1 MFYLSGSN
9 VCERLFKGFLHYLIV
24 EKGLAENTIQS
35 YRRDISAYLIFIETK
50 LQITDINHVTRVHI
64 MQFLSCLKDEGKS
77 ARTIARHIASIRSFH
92 HFLILDK
99 IVDHDPT
106 VHIETPHPE
115 LKLPKVL
122 NTDEVDTLLN
132 TPDLTTTLGLR
143 DKAMLELMYATDMRV
158 SELVNLNINDV
169 HLSLG
174 FVRCLGKGN
183 KERIIPIGKMATEAL
198 KEYLEK
204 ARPKLINQKNKTDSL
219 FMNHHGQRLSR
230 QGFWKILKQMAVK
243 AGIEKELTPHT
254 LRHSFATHLLE
265 NGADLRSVQELLG
278 HSDISTTQIYTHVT
292 KTRLKDVYNQFHPRA

>member
-1 MFYLSGSN
+1 MYVKEYL
-9 VCERLFKGFLHYLIV
+9 KDFLHYLIV

-35 YRRDISAYLIFIETK
+35 YRRDISAYLIFIEAK

-143 DKAMLELMYATDMRV
+143 DKAMLELMYATGMRV

-243 AGIEKELTPHT
+243 AGIEKELTPHM

>member
-1 MFYLSGSN
+1 MKDYL
-9 VCERLFKGFLHYLIV
+9 KDFLHYLIV

-35 YRRDISAYLIFIETK
+35 YRRDISAYLIFIEKK

-143 DKAMLELMYATDMRV
+143 DKAMLELMYATGMRV

-230 QGFWKILKQMAVK
+230 QGFWKILKQIAVK

>member
-1 MFYLSGSN
+1 MKDYL
-9 VCERLFKGFLHYLIV
+9 KDFLHYLIV

-35 YRRDISAYLIFIETK
+35 YRRDISAYLIFIEKK
-50 LQITDINHVTRVHI
+50 LQINDINHVTRVHI

-122 NTDEVDTLLN
+122 NTDEVDKLLN

-143 DKAMLELMYATDMRV
+143 DKAMLELMYATGMRV

>member
-1 MFYLSGSN
+1 MYVKDYL
-9 VCERLFKGFLHYLIV
+9 KDFLHYLIV

-143 DKAMLELMYATDMRV
+143 DKAMLELMYATGMRV

-204 ARPKLINQKNKTDSL
+204 ARPKLINHKNKTDSL

>member
-1 MFYLSGSN
+1 MYVKDYL
-9 VCERLFKGFLHYLIV
+9 KDFLHYLIV

-35 YRRDISAYLIFIETK
+35 YRRDISAYLIFIEKK

-143 DKAMLELMYATDMRV
+143 DKAMLELMYATGMRV

>member
-1 MFYLSGSN
+1 MYVKDYL
-9 VCERLFKGFLHYLIV
+9 KDFLHYLIV

-35 YRRDISAYLIFIETK
+35 YRRDISAYLIFIEKK

-143 DKAMLELMYATDMRV
+143 DKAMLELMYATGMRV
-158 SELVNLNINDV
+158 SELVDLNINDV

-230 QGFWKILKQMAVK
+230 QGFWKILKQIAVK

>member
-1 MFYLSGSN
+1 MKDYL
-9 VCERLFKGFLHYLIV
+9 KDFLHYLIV

-143 DKAMLELMYATDMRV
+143 DKAMLELMYATGMRV

-230 QGFWKILKQMAVK
+230 QGFWKILKQIAVK

>member
-1 MFYLSGSN
+1 MKDYL
-9 VCERLFKGFLHYLIV
+9 KDFLHYLIV

-143 DKAMLELMYATDMRV
+143 DKAMLELMYATGMRV

-292 KTRLKDVYNQFHPRA
+292 KNRLKDVYNQFHPRA

>member
-1 MFYLSGSN
+1 MKDYL
-9 VCERLFKGFLHYLIV
+9 KDFLHYLIV

>member
-1 MFYLSGSN
+1 MYVKDYL
-9 VCERLFKGFLHYLIV
+9 KDFLHYLIV

-35 YRRDISAYLIFIETK
+35 YRRDISAYLIFIEKK

-64 MQFLSCLKDEGKS
+64 MQFLSRLKDEGKS

-143 DKAMLELMYATDMRV
+143 DKAMLELMYATGMRV

>member
-1 MFYLSGSN
+1 MKDYL
-9 VCERLFKGFLHYLIV
+9 KDFLHYLIV

-35 YRRDISAYLIFIETK
+35 YRRDISAYLIFIEKK

-143 DKAMLELMYATDMRV
+143 DKAMLELMYATGMRV

>member
-1 MFYLSGSN
+1 MKDYL
-9 VCERLFKGFLHYLIV
+9 KDFLHYLIV
-24 EKGLAENTIQS
+24 EKGLAENSIQS

-143 DKAMLELMYATDMRV
+143 DKAMLELMYATGMRV

>member
-1 MFYLSGSN
+1 MYVKDYL
-9 VCERLFKGFLHYLIV
+9 KDFLHYLIV

-35 YRRDISAYLIFIETK
+35 YRRDISAYLIFIEKK

-64 MQFLSCLKDEGKS
+64 MQFLSSLKDEGKS

-143 DKAMLELMYATDMRV
+143 DKAMLELMYATGMRV

-230 QGFWKILKQMAVK
+230 QGFWKILKQMAIK

>member
-1 MFYLSGSN
+1 MYVKDYL
-9 VCERLFKGFLHYLIV
+9 KDFLHYLIV

-35 YRRDISAYLIFIETK
+35 YRRDISAYLIFIEKK

-143 DKAMLELMYATDMRV
+143 DKAMLELMYATGMRV

-230 QGFWKILKQMAVK
+230 QGFWKILKQIAVK